1 MLSIVHLLVPVCFL
15 GQVVTSSE
23 QAASRKNITA
33 CLLPL
38 DEGNCRGLL
47 PQYYYNRYTQMCEEF
62 SYGGCDCTNKN
73 TLMTDSRT
81 VIIVSTLLESRAV
94 DSCQGK
100 WSNCAEVPKI
110 CRMEVEP
117 GPCRGYIKR
126 YAYNLLTMKCELF
139 IYGGCY
145 GNDNN
150 FGNEASCLESCSP
163 KRNAPSFCYSPKDE
177 GSCSASVSR
186 YYFNIEN
193 KSCEEFQYTGCA
205 GNSNNFI
212 RLEDCI
218 NVCKK
223 GNKKPRNKNRI
234 RKPKIQS

>member
-1 MLSIVHLLVPVCFL
+1 MLSIVHLLLPVCFL

-23 QAASRKNITA
+23 QAAPRSNITA
-33 CLLPL
+33 CLLPRV
-38 DEGNCRGLL
+38 EGNCRGLI
-47 PQYYYNRYTQMCEEF
+47 PQFYYDRYTQTCEEF
-62 SYGGCDCTNKN
+62 LYGGCDGNAN
-73 TLMTDSRT
+73 NFET
-81 VIIVSTLLESRAV
+81 VEDCEKTCWKI
-94 DSCQGK
+94 K
-100 WSNCAEVPKI
+100 KVPKP

-150 FGNEASCLESCSP
+150 YRDEASCLEACSP

-177 GSCSASVSR
+177 GSCSASVNR
-186 YYFNIEN
+186 YYFNIES
-193 KSCEEFQYTGCA
+193 KSCEEFQYTGCG

-212 RLEDCI
+212 RLEDC
-218 NVCKK
+218 NKVCKK
-223 GNKKPRNKNRI
+223 GNKRPRNKNRL
-234 RKPKIQS
+234 RRPKINPEQS